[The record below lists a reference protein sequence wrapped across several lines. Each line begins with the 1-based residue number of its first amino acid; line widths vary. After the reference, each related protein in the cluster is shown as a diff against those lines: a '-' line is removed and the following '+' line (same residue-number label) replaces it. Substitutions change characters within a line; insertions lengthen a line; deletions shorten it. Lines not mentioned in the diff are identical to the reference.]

1 MERFRWNP
9 LSGSKGDGGNA
20 TGRRWAGVHPR
31 PGSAPDAHAARAA
44 HPIQMDS
51 ILRVQ
56 GVSKIYPNGTVANRD
71 VSFAVTPKTVHAV
84 VGENGAGKTTL
95 MKILFGMTDAQDGE
109 IFFKDLHHAPSSP
122 HEAITV
128 GIGMVHQH
136 LMLAPDLTVAEN
148 LVLGVEPRRGKV
160 LLDTRRTVEIA
171 REISERYRLDVPA
184 DKRIRDLPVGTRQR
198 VEILKAL
205 YREAELLI
213 LDEPT
218 AVLTPQESEI
228 LFQTL
233 DALKAEGK
241 TILFISHK
249 LDEVTRV
256 ADSVTIMRDSTVV
269 DTRRAQDLSRGE
281 IAKLMVGR
289 EIDFGR
295 VAPPERVGDPLF
307 HVEDLRHVN
316 QEGVPVLRG
325 VSFDVHA
332 GEILGIAGVEG
343 NGQTEL
349 VRALTG
355 LLKPEG
361 GRILIRGRDIAGFSP
376 RQVREQ
382 GIAHI
387 PEDRME
393 DGVAVDTSIRENFII
408 DRYYKEPFSKG
419 IRLRWKEISAYSRKL
434 IRDFRILARD
444 EEQEMSSLSG
454 GNIQK
459 CVVARELASDP
470 DVVVASQPTR
480 GVDVGSWEQVHRLLV
495 EARDRGRA
503 VFLVSADLDE
513 VLKLSTRI
521 LVMYNGEIV
530 ARFDDPSKI
539 AATDLGPYMLGVER
553 QEAS

>member
-1 MERFRWNP
+1 
-9 LSGSKGDGGNA
+9 
-20 TGRRWAGVHPR
+20 
-31 PGSAPDAHAARAA
+31 
-44 HPIQMDS
+44 MDP
-51 ILRVQ
+51 ILRVRN
-56 GVSKIYPNGTVANRD
+56 VSKIYPNGTVANRD
-71 VSFAVTPKTVHAV
+71 VSFDVTPQTVHAV

-95 MKILFGMTDAQDGE
+95 MKILFGMTDAQEGE
-109 IFFKDLHHAPSSP
+109 IFFRGEPHAPGSP
-122 HEAITV
+122 HEAIRR

-160 LLDTRRTVEIA
+160 FLDTRRTVEIA

-205 YREAELLI
+205 FREAELLI

-256 ADSVTIMRDSTVV
+256 ADSVTIMRDATVV
-269 DTRRAQDLSRGE
+269 DTRNAKELSRGE
-281 IAKLMVGR
+281 IARLMVGR
-289 EIDFGR
+289 EIDFS
-295 VAPPERVGDPLF
+295 RVGAPETVGEPLLE
-307 HVEDLRHVN
+307 VRNLRHVN
-316 QEGVPVLRG
+316 DEGIPVLRG
-325 VSFDVHA
+325 VTFEVNA

-349 VRALTG
+349 VRAITG
-355 LLKPEG
+355 LLQPEEG
-361 GRILIRGRDIAGFSP
+361 QILIRGQDIAGLSP
-376 RQVREQ
+376 RQVRER
-382 GIAHI
+382 GVAHI

-393 DGVAVDTSIRENFII
+393 DGVAVETTLRENFII
-408 DRYYKEPFSKG
+408 DRYYKPPFSKG
-419 IRLRWKEISAYSRKL
+419 IRLRWKEISEFSRGL

-444 EEQEMSSLSG
+444 EEQEMASLSG

-480 GVDVGSWEQVHRLLV
+480 GVDVGSWEQLHRLLV

-521 LVMYNGEIV
+521 LVMYNGEVV
-530 ARFDDPSKI
+530 ARFPDTSSVE
-539 AATDLGPYMLGVER
+539 AVDLGPYMLGVKR
-553 QEAS
+553 QEA